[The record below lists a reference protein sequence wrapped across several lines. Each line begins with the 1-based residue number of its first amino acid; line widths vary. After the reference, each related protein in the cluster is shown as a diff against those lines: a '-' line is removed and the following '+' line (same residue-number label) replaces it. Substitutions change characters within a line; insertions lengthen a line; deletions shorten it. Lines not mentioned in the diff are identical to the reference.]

1 MLNLPFDF
9 IRYILFTLYSINS
22 LTIGYECIS
31 RLISIKCYLVYL
43 KINMAVNF
51 GIAAVKIILENKLY
65 KKLEIRI
72 LLSYAYDRNVYKLMI
87 NC

>member
-1 MLNLPFDF
+1 M
-9 IRYILFTLYSINS
+9 
-22 LTIGYECIS
+22 
-31 RLISIKCYLVYL
+31 VYL